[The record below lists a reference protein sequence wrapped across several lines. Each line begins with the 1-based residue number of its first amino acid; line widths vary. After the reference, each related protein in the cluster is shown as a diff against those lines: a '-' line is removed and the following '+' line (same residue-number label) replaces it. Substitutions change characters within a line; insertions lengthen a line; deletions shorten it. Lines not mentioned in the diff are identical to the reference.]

1 MIQPDHFRVIL
12 VLVHH
17 GGCDTRVMWEESG
30 RPNMMSH
37 HDQLLYEPPS
47 KKAKTG
53 KIKLNQNERVLQFLM
68 AYLQGAMVN

>member
-1 MIQPDHFRVIL
+1 MTLPDDFRVIL

-17 GGCDTRVMWEESG
+17 GECETRVMWEEIG

-53 KIKLNQNERVLQFLM
+53 KRKLN
-68 AYLQGAMVN
+68 